1 MLETI
6 KTFTTNICTV
16 KVFFYML
23 YFQYTVIQWIHLNFT
38 TFFFNTLKQC
48 VLCERLESHQR
59 DDYFSFGA
67 LCLSLSTHT
76 WAHAHAHAPVHI
88 CWHTRLGDGTHSWHL
103 FILCSPE
110 ILSTERL
117 WTVVFWDGMSCGLV
131 GNDRHFTSTCCLQLE
146 GKIVF
151 TSILETDGARYSETL
166 VSISQTTNQNT
177 TI

>member
-1 MLETI
+1 MYCKAILVHVILPVHCDTMNLFKI
-6 KTFTTNICTV
+6 HHF
-16 KVFFYML
+16 VFFY
-23 YFQYTVIQWIHLNFT
+23 
-38 TFFFNTLKQC
+38 TLKQF
-48 VLCERLESHQR
+48 VLCDRSESQHR

-76 WAHAHAHAPVHI
+76 CAHAYAPVLI

-110 ILSTERL
+110 IFSTKRL

-131 GNDRHFTSTCCLQLE
+131 GNDRHFRSTCCFNLKAKLC
-146 GKIVF
+146 
-151 TSILETDGARYSETL
+151 SLLLWR
-166 VSISQTTNQNT
+166 QTVHVTPKHSYPPPRLHCVTNQKT